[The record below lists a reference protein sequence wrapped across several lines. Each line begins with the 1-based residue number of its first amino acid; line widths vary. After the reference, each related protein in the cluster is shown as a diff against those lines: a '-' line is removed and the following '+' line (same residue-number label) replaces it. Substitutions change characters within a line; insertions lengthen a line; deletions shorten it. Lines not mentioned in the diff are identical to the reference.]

1 VGAELELLA
10 RQAGFVEMQLRALPV
25 RMNARMADPARR
37 REFIDYWRTLW
48 LSGAE
53 QLLARSAVTPALIAA
68 MQAEFIVLAENPA
81 AIYDYSA
88 RQLQATKPGV
98 SV

>member
-1 VGAELELLA
+1 
-10 RQAGFVEMQLRALPV
+10 
-25 RMNARMADPARR
+25 
-37 REFIDYWRTLW
+37 

-68 MQAEFIVLAENPA
+68 MQAEFIALAENPA

>member
-1 VGAELELLA
+1 
-10 RQAGFVEMQLRALPV
+10 MD
-25 RMNARMADPARR
+25 ARMGDAARR
-37 REFIDYWRTLW
+37 REFIGYWRTLW

-53 QLLARSAVTPALIAA
+53 QLLARGAVTPAVVAA
-68 MQAEFIVLAENPA
+68 MQAEFTALAENPA

-88 RQLQATKPGV
+88 RQVQATKPGL